1 MKRILFILL
10 FLPVFTKGQ
19 KTPAEKKQLT
29 FTSLVK
35 NIETINLPFSHK
47 CGEDFKTIDKIDTEL
62 YKYFPPLYPDHPEYG
77 WHIIGKVSE
86 NNKYVALLSVNTYSD
101 YAIPYLIT
109 FTKQGTTIT
118 KFEVY
123 KIGCSDDE
131 FYHGEVTFTINKN
144 LTINI
149 SDSSATYKRDIAGKI
164 IKESINSKSSKYL
177 FKVTDDGI
185 IVSVTPN

>member
-1 MKRILFILL
+1 MKRILFILF
-10 FLPVFTKGQ
+10 FLPIFAYGQ
-19 KTPAEKKQLT
+19 KMPIQKHQLS
-29 FTSLVK
+29 FASLVK

-47 CGEDFKTIDKIDTEL
+47 CGENFKTTNKIDTEL
-62 YKYFPPLYPDHPEYG
+62 NKYFPPLYSDHPEYG

-86 NNKYVALLSVNTYSD
+86 NNKYVAILSVNTYSD

-131 FYHGEVTFTINKN
+131 FYHGEATFTINKN
-144 LTINI
+144 LTIKI
-149 SDSSATYKRDIAGKI
+149 SDSSATYKRDSEGEI
-164 IKESINSKSSKYL
+164 IKESTISKSSNYL

-185 IVSVTPN
+185 IASITPY